1 MSARS
6 RYPRGP
12 VDRDPPSSPLLARLL
27 PGGPTTS
34 VGRWTDRLSV
44 VLLIVFAI
52 VVLAVFRDFG
62 VTWDERPHMS
72 YGDLIG
78 RFFLSGG
85 EDTRALTFRANYYY
99 GGGFDAL
106 GAAFRWLVRPM
117 NQHMAMH
124 LLGALLGILGVVGTW
139 RLGRRLGGPFV
150 GLVAGLLL
158 AFNPVY
164 FGHMFN
170 NPKDL
175 PFAVAYVWAI
185 HALVGVIAAL
195 PRPTRA
201 QWRRVAVTIAAA
213 MSVRIAG
220 VLLLCY
226 LGLIVALYAF
236 AQGRARRSVEAGLE
250 VLWRVGRRASLT
262 ALGAWVLML
271 LTWPWAL
278 LDPLRRPFIALT
290 HMSMFLMHKRLM
302 PFRGEDIWTFDI
314 GRDYLPTYFGIQ
326 LPEVVLLFGLLG
338 TVHGVYTLARYGRR
352 QRVLVPALALLL
364 LGLSIWLPPVYAI
377 YKRSILY
384 DAYRHFLFVV
394 PSLSVLAALMIDRL
408 AAPLCARL
416 PRFGP
421 GLVGGGLLAVC
432 LDLGV
437 TMHHLHP
444 QEYVYFNRLVGGLG
458 GAHGNYDTDYYGNSY
473 KEAFTGLR
481 DSLWRD
487 EPEAYLDTMYYF
499 RGCISAYTAGHYLPP
514 NFRIHRSR
522 PGIKR
527 SADFHVGY
535 TRGHC
540 DRRSAGSPVLFTVE
554 REGAA
559 LNVVRDLR
567 RAAERREEAAP

>member
-1 MSARS
+1 
-6 RYPRGP
+6 
-12 VDRDPPSSPLLARLL
+12 
-27 PGGPTTS
+27 
-34 VGRWTDRLSV
+34 
-44 VLLIVFAI
+44 
-52 VVLAVFRDFG
+52 
-62 VTWDERPHMS
+62 
-72 YGDLIG
+72 
-78 RFFLSGG
+78 G
-85 EDTRALTFRANYYY
+85 EEKGALTFRANYYY
-99 GGGFDAL
+99 SGGFDAL
-106 GAAFRWLVRPM
+106 GAAFRWLARPM
-117 NQHMAMH
+117 DPFMAMH
-124 LLGALLGILGVVGTW
+124 LLSAMLGVLGVVGTW

-185 HALVGVIAAL
+185 HAMVGVIAAL

-201 QWRRVAVTIAAA
+201 QWGSVAVTIAAA
-213 MSVRIAG
+213 MSVRIGG

-250 VLWRVGRRASLT
+250 YLWRIGGRALLT

-271 LTWPWAL
+271 MTWPWAL

-290 HMSMFLMHKRLM
+290 HMSKFLMHKRLM
-302 PFRGEDIWTFDI
+302 PFKGEDISTFDI

-338 TVHGVYTLARYGRR
+338 TVYGVYTLARHGHR

-364 LGLSIWLPPVYAI
+364 LGLSIWLPPIYAI
-377 YKRSILY
+377 YKKSVLY

-394 PSLSVLAALMIDRL
+394 PPLSVLAALVVDRL
-408 AAPLCARL
+408 AAPLCRRSPRL
-416 PRFGP
+416 GA
-421 GLVGGGLLAVC
+421 GLVGGVLLAVC

-437 TMHHLHP
+437 TMHRLHP
-444 QEYVYFNRLVGGLG
+444 HEYIYFNRLVGGLG
-458 GAHGNYDTDYYGNSY
+458 GAHGNYDTDYYGNTY

-481 DSLWRD
+481 DHLWRED
-487 EPEAYLDTMYYF
+487 PAAYLDTMYYF
-499 RGCISAYTAGHYLPP
+499 RGCISGYTASHYLPP
-514 NFRIHRSR
+514 NFRIHRTR
-522 PGIKR
+522 PGGKR

-540 DRRSAGSPVLFTVE
+540 DQRFANSPVLFTVE

-567 RAAERREEAAP
+567 PGARRRLEGAP